1 MPTQVDNCQQQ
12 ADMLYRAVQECHRQH
27 TRYSRLVERGVPDE
41 EQRSALE
48 MAYLCDDVLGTAIDG
63 YEKASGKGASRSEE
77 PWWHKGNM
85 LWHASREYIRR
96 HASCDGMARRLG
108 KQSPN
113 RLAELAME
121 FDLEAS
127 ALLNLRMAADS
138 YRAVRPEAE

>member
-1 MPTQVDNCQQQ
+1 MPTKVDNCQLQ
-12 ADMLYRAVQECHRQH
+12 ADMLYRAAKECHHQH
-27 TRYSRLVERGVPDE
+27 TRYSRLVERGAPDE

-48 MAYLCDDVLGTAIDG
+48 MAYMCDDVLGTAVLG
-63 YEKASGKGASRSEE
+63 YEKASGKNASRSEDA
-77 PWWHKGNM
+77 WWHKGNM

-96 HASCDGMARRLG
+96 HASCDGMAKRLG

-127 ALLNLRMAADS
+127 ALLNLRMAADA
-138 YRAVRPEAE
+138 YRAARPEAE